1 MRRTAKLL
9 AVVAMS
15 LALSPLV
22 MAGETQGKRAASAA
36 DKRLAQT
43 ELYLGSSRQS
53 VDRIMKR
60 RGGAPQSSGIYWG
73 VPAGWPFVPEVH
85 GN

>member
-1 MRRTAKLL
+1 MRRTARLL
-9 AVVAMS
+9 PVVAIS
-15 LALSPLV
+15 LALSPFV
-22 MAGETQGKRAASAA
+22 MAGEAQGEQAATAA

-53 VDRIMKR
+53 VDRIVQR
-60 RGGAPQSSGIYWG
+60 RGGTPQSSGIYWG